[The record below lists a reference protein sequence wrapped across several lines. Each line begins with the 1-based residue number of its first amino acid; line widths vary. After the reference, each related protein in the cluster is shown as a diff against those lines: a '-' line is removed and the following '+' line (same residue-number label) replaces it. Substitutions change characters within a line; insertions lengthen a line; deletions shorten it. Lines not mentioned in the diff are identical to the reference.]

1 MVAKHGQLTP
11 KKKVLRVGGLAAF
24 GSGGCLMLTI
34 VLIPLALPLALIGAV
49 MAVASL
55 FVKTES
61 VTCLECGATSQ
72 VEKDVR
78 AGRCPHCG
86 VTIERD
92 AGR

>member
-1 MVAKHGQLTP
+1 MVGKHGQLTP
-11 KKKVLRVGGLAAF
+11 KKKLLGIGGLAAF

-55 FVKTES
+55 FVKTEA
-61 VTCLECGATSQ
+61 VTCPACGATSQ
-72 VEKDVR
+72 VETDVR

-92 AGR
+92 AGS